1 MRPSVQ
7 SPEKELRFTRS
18 GQAVIFWLLAAMLA
32 GTAVTLGL
40 TSLYRDINPDVPHP
54 AWIFLPL
61 VAAIFLLRLA
71 VRMTRHA
78 YLILTPMGVEIFP
91 LWRPEQGMRL
101 VLWQEIDAVEFDEHM
116 THMTHMTLHFDAA
129 KTSGV
134 HVSLR
139 PIRAGLREVLA
150 KAVRG
155 RVGGEIGRLEI

>member
-18 GQAVIFWLLAAMLA
+18 GQAVVFWLVAAMLS

-54 AWIFLPL
+54 AWMLLPL

-78 YLILTPMGVEIFP
+78 CLILTPMGVEIFP

-101 VLWQEIDAVEFDEHM
+101 VLWQEIDAVEFDDRM
-116 THMTHMTLHFDAA
+116 TQMTLHFDAA

-134 HVSLR
+134 YVSLR
-139 PIRAGLREVLA
+139 PIRAGLRPTLA
-150 KAVRG
+150 KAVKG
-155 RVGGEIGRLEI
+155 RLGGEAES

>member
-1 MRPSVQ
+1 MKPSVQ

-18 GQAVIFWLLAAMLA
+18 GQAVIFWLLAAVLA
-32 GTAVTLGL
+32 GGALTLGL
-40 TSLYRDINPDVPHP
+40 TSFYRDINPALPHP
-54 AWIFLPL
+54 AWMLLPMA
-61 VAAIFLLRLA
+61 VAFFLLRLA

-91 LWRPEQGMRL
+91 LWRPEMGMRL
-101 VLWQEIDAVEFDEHM
+101 VLWQEIDSVEFDDRL
-116 THMTHMTLHFDAA
+116 TRMTLHFDPV

-139 PIRAGLREVLA
+139 PIRANLREALA

-155 RVGGEIGRLEI
+155 RAEGKIGRLEI

>member
-18 GQAVIFWLLAAMLA
+18 GQAVVFWIVAAMLS

-54 AWIFLPL
+54 AWMLLPL

-101 VLWQEIDAVEFDEHM
+101 VLWQEIDAVEFDDR
-116 THMTHMTLHFDAA
+116 TTRMTLHFDAA

-134 HVSLR
+134 YVSLR
-139 PIRAGLREVLA
+139 PIRAGLRPTLA
-150 KAVRG
+150 KAVKG
-155 RVGGEIGRLEI
+155 RLGGEAES

>member
-1 MRPSVQ
+1 MKPSVQ

-18 GQAVIFWLLAAMLA
+18 GQAVVFWLLSAMLA

-40 TSLYRDINPDVPHP
+40 TSLYRDINPALPHP
-54 AWIFLPL
+54 AWMLLPL
-61 VAAIFLLRLA
+61 FVAIFLLRMA

-91 LWRPEQGMRL
+91 LWRPEKGMRL
-101 VLWQEIDAVEFDEHM
+101 VLWAEIDAAEFDERM
-116 THMTHMTLHFDAA
+116 KYMTLHFDAA

-134 HVSLR
+134 HVSLG
-139 PIRAGLREVLA
+139 PIRATLRETLA

-155 RVGGEIGRLEI
+155 RVVGKLGAES

>member
-18 GQAVIFWLLAAMLA
+18 GQAVIFCLLAAMFA

-40 TSLYRDINPDVPHP
+40 TSLYRDINPALPHP
-54 AWIFLPL
+54 AWMLLPI
-61 VAAIFLLRLA
+61 VAAIFLLRMA
-71 VRMTRHA
+71 MRMTRHA

-101 VLWQEIDAVEFDEHM
+101 VLWQEIDAVEFDER
-116 THMTHMTLHFDAA
+116 MTHMTLHFDAA

-139 PIRAGLREVLA
+139 PIRAGLREALA
-150 KAVRG
+150 KVVRG
-155 RVGGEIGRLEI
+155 RLEGEIGRLEI

>member
-1 MRPSVQ
+1 MTATVK

-18 GQAVIFWLLAAMLA
+18 GQAVMFWLLAAVLA
-32 GTAVTLGL
+32 GGALTLGL
-40 TSLYRDINPDVPHP
+40 TSFYRDINPALPHP
-54 AWIFLPL
+54 AWML
-61 VAAIFLLRLA
+61 VPMGVAIFLLRLA

-91 LWRPEQGMRL
+91 LWRPEMGMRL
-101 VLWQEIDAVEFDEHM
+101 VLWQEIDSVELDDRL
-116 THMTHMTLHFDAA
+116 THMTLHFDPV

-139 PIRAGLREVLA
+139 PIRANLREALA

-155 RVGGEIGRLEI
+155 RVEGKIGRLEI